1 MWNYLPAIRFLSVA
15 TKCKS
20 STKTSCIKRRC
31 WLLTER
37 PKTADNGFKSCWQ
50 RTKKTGERSAGG
62 RPKSKSQQKKWATRG
77 WACWL
82 KLHYMLPHCPS
93 GNREIVED
101 RYTWISNQNMLK
113 IVGLCVLYQ
122 GPHITCINHTHQSW
136 IVWNCVVEVL
146 HQAGVKT
153 CMSHTESP
161 VKGWISHG
169 TPLLSE
175 TGQFTRFSTTCWIS
189 HIFAILPLFYPR
201 RPWHFLACRFHTT
214 CDKSFSDFTQIL
226 FRSIFQLCNNRLPTK
241 VWLVLSW
248 PTSTYSQHTMQIDF
262 STFKHFKMPK
272 NYLIRVS
279 SKQMRVSSK
288 AIFHHFHIACSFR
301 FFSIR
306 TIEWWTVFRGQT
318 HYSPLQQFW
327 RNRPKVNWQQLSN
340 CFLGREKGLKRLFST
355 IIYGSALALWSGH
368 HQKITI

>member
-1 MWNYLPAIRFLSVA
+1 MGMLIEAPLYVAPLPIWQSWN
-15 TKCKS
+15 C
-20 STKTSCIKRRC
+20 
-31 WLLTER
+31 
-37 PKTADNGFKSCWQ
+37 
-50 RTKKTGERSAGG
+50 GG
-62 RPKSKSQQKKWATRG
+62 PVHLDIKSKHA
-77 WACWL
+77 
-82 KLHYMLPHCPS
+82 
-93 GNREIVED
+93 ED
-101 RYTWISNQNMLK
+101 
-113 IVGLCVLYQ
+113 VGLCVLYQ
-122 GPHITCINHTHQSW
+122 GPHITCINHTHRSW

-201 RPWHFLACRFHTT
+201 RPWHLLACRFHTT

-279 SKQMRVSSK
+279 SKQMRVSRK

-301 FFSIR
+301 FFSIT

-340 CFLGREKGLKRLFST
+340 CFLGREKGFPRSYMGNLRYDQT
-355 IIYGSALALWSGH
+355 IIR
-368 HQKITI
+368 KIRFKDSRTTGWCQRGL